1 MPEAFKA
8 IYPPLGTWG
17 CWYLPG
23 SSDFHVAWTGAAELL
38 GGAGLLL
45 GCLLSVVGQES
56 TPTASGVGIAGQDLY
71 SGDRYILAEDT
82 ASQLRAWAGRA
93 GPQLRLR
100 AGRAVFFLVLAV
112 SPANMYMY
120 THGAVMPG
128 VTPCP

>member
-1 MPEAFKA
+1 
-8 IYPPLGTWG
+8 
-17 CWYLPG
+17 
-23 SSDFHVAWTGAAELL
+23 
-38 GGAGLLL
+38 
-45 GCLLSVVGQES
+45 
-56 TPTASGVGIAGQDLY
+56 VGIAGQDLY